1 MNLDNIDL
9 AQVAILVAVLVISVV
24 GHEIAHGYAAYRYG
38 DLTAKNLGRLS
49 VNPIKHV
56 DPLGTIVV
64 PALMYLSA
72 GVTFGWAKPVPIN
85 LRTVLYNGGYKAAI
99 VVALAGIAYNLAI
112 FALAFCALKF
122 IGFGFFD
129 SSVAEFVFMLAAV
142 NLVLALFNLYPIPP
156 LDGSKALEYL
166 LRIFGLHGAANR
178 LNGMQRY
185 GFIALVIILISP
197 LKDYFF
203 EPIRYAVA
211 IMRMFL

>member
-1 MNLDNIDL
+1 MNLDNIDF

-24 GHEIAHGYAAYRYG
+24 GHEIAHGYAAFKFG

-49 VNPIKHV
+49 INPIKHV

-64 PALMYLSA
+64 PALMYLST

-99 VVALAGIAYNLAI
+99 IVALAGIAYNLAL
-112 FALAFCALKF
+112 FALAFCLFKF
-122 IGFGFFD
+122 IGFDGA
-129 SSVAEFVFMLAAV
+129 VAEFVFMLAAV

-166 LRIFGLHGAANR
+166 LRIFGLHGAANW
-178 LNGMQRY
+178 LNSMQRY
-185 GFIALVIILISP
+185 GFIALVIIVISP

>member
-1 MNLDNIDL
+1 MNLDNIDF

-24 GHEIAHGYAAYRYG
+24 GHEIAHGYAAFKYG

-49 VNPIKHV
+49 INPIKHV

-64 PALMYLSA
+64 PALMYLST

-99 VVALAGIAYNLAI
+99 IVALAGIAYNLAL
-112 FALAFCALKF
+112 FALAFCAFKL

-129 SSVAEFVFMLAAV
+129 SSVAEFVLMLAAV

-166 LRIFGLHGAANR
+166 LRIFGLHGAANW
-178 LNGMQRY
+178 LNSMQRY
-185 GFIALVIILISP
+185 GFIALVIIVISP

>member
-1 MNLDNIDL
+1 MNLDSIDF

-24 GHEIAHGYAAYRYG
+24 GHEIAHGYAAFKFG

-49 VNPIKHV
+49 INPIKHV

-64 PALMYLSA
+64 PALMYLST

-99 VVALAGIAYNLAI
+99 IVALAGIAYNLAL
-112 FALAFCALKF
+112 FALAFCLFKF
-122 IGFGFFD
+122 IGFDGA
-129 SSVAEFVFMLAAV
+129 VAEFVFMLAAV

-166 LRIFGLHGAANR
+166 LRIFGLHGAANW
-178 LNGMQRY
+178 LNSMQRY
-185 GFIALVIILISP
+185 GFIALVIIVISP

>member
-1 MNLDNIDL
+1 MNLENIDF

-49 VNPIKHV
+49 INPIKHV

-64 PALMYLSA
+64 PALMYLST

-99 VVALAGIAYNLAI
+99 IVALAGIAYNLAL
-112 FALAFCALKF
+112 FALAFCLFKF

-166 LRIFGLHGAANR
+166 LRIFGLHGVANW
-178 LNGMQRY
+178 LNSIQRY
-185 GFIALVIILISP
+185 GFIALVIIVISP

>member
-1 MNLDNIDL
+1 
-9 AQVAILVAVLVISVV
+9 
-24 GHEIAHGYAAYRYG
+24 
-38 DLTAKNLGRLS
+38 
-49 VNPIKHV
+49 
-56 DPLGTIVV
+56 
-64 PALMYLSA
+64 
-72 GVTFGWAKPVPIN
+72 
-85 LRTVLYNGGYKAAI
+85 
-99 VVALAGIAYNLAI
+99 
-112 FALAFCALKF
+112 
-122 IGFGFFD
+122 
-129 SSVAEFVFMLAAV
+129 MLAAV

-185 GFIALVIILISP
+185 GFIALVIIVISP

>member
-1 MNLDNIDL
+1 M
-9 AQVAILVAVLVISVV
+9 
-24 GHEIAHGYAAYRYG
+24 
-38 DLTAKNLGRLS
+38 
-49 VNPIKHV
+49 
-56 DPLGTIVV
+56 
-64 PALMYLSA
+64 
-72 GVTFGWAKPVPIN
+72 TFGLSKPVPIN

-99 VVALAGIAYNLAI
+99 VVALAGIAYNLAL
-112 FALAFCALKF
+112 FALAFCAFKL
-122 IGFGFFD
+122 IGFEGFFD

-178 LNGMQRY
+178 LNDMQRY
-185 GFIALVIILISP
+185 GFIALVIIVISP

-211 IMRMFL
+211 IIRMFL

>member
-1 MNLDNIDL
+1 MNLDSIDF

-24 GHEIAHGYAAYRYG
+24 GHEIAHGYAAFKFG

-49 VNPIKHV
+49 INPIKHV

-64 PALMYLSA
+64 PALMYLST

-99 VVALAGIAYNLAI
+99 IVALAGIAYNLAL
-112 FALAFCALKF
+112 FALAFCAFKF
-122 IGFGFFD
+122 IGFDGA
-129 SSVAEFVFMLAAV
+129 VAEFVFMLVAV

-166 LRIFGLHGAANR
+166 LRIFGLHGAANW
-178 LNGMQRY
+178 LNSMQRY
-185 GFIALVIILISP
+185 GFIALVIIVISP

>member
-1 MNLDNIDL
+1 MNLDSIDF

-24 GHEIAHGYAAYRYG
+24 GHEIAHGYAAFKFG

-49 VNPIKHV
+49 INPIKHV

-64 PALMYLSA
+64 PALMYLST

-99 VVALAGIAYNLAI
+99 IVALAGIAYNLAL
-112 FALAFCALKF
+112 FALAFCLFK
-122 IGFGFFD
+122 GFEGFFD
-129 SSVAEFVFMLAAV
+129 GAVTEFVFMLAAV

-166 LRIFGLHGAANR
+166 LRIFGLHGAANW
-178 LNGMQRY
+178 LNSMQRY
-185 GFIALVIILISP
+185 GFIALVIIVISP

>member
-1 MNLDNIDL
+1 MNLDSIDF
-9 AQVAILVAVLVISVV
+9 AQVTILVAVLVISVV
-24 GHEIAHGYAAYRYG
+24 GHEIAHGYAAFKFG

-49 VNPIKHV
+49 INPIKHV

-64 PALMYLSA
+64 PALMYLST

-99 VVALAGIAYNLAI
+99 VVALAGIAYNLAL
-112 FALAFCALKF
+112 FALAFCAFKF
-122 IGFGFFD
+122 MGFDGA
-129 SSVAEFVFMLAAV
+129 VAEFVFMLAAV

-178 LNGMQRY
+178 LNSMQRY
-185 GFIALVIILISP
+185 GFIALVIIVISP

-211 IMRMFL
+211 ITRMFL

>member
-1 MNLDNIDL
+1 MNLDSIDF

-24 GHEIAHGYAAYRYG
+24 GHEIAHGYAAYKFG

-49 VNPIKHV
+49 INPIKHV

-64 PALMYLSA
+64 PALMYLST

-99 VVALAGIAYNLAI
+99 IVALAGIAYNLAL
-112 FALAFCALKF
+112 FALAFCLFKF
-122 IGFGFFD
+122 IGFDGA
-129 SSVAEFVFMLAAV
+129 VAEFVFMLAAV

-166 LRIFGLHGAANR
+166 LRIFGLHGAANW
-178 LNGMQRY
+178 LNSMQRY
-185 GFIALVIILISP
+185 GFIALVIIVISP

>member
-1 MNLDNIDL
+1 MNLDNIDF

-24 GHEIAHGYAAYRYG
+24 GHEIAHGYAAFKFG

-49 VNPIKHV
+49 INPIKHV

-64 PALMYLSA
+64 PALMYLST

-99 VVALAGIAYNLAI
+99 IVALAGIAYNLAL
-112 FALAFCALKF
+112 FALAFCLFKF
-122 IGFGFFD
+122 IGFDGA
-129 SSVAEFVFMLAAV
+129 VAEFVFMLAAV

-166 LRIFGLHGAANR
+166 LRIFGLHGAANW
-178 LNGMQRY
+178 LNSMQRY
-185 GFIALVIILISP
+185 GFIALVIIVVSP